1 MTLPTY
7 RWNADKVAIR
17 KIAGESVLIPIAREV
32 GNLNS
37 FFQLNPTATLIWEE
51 AVSGKDEQAIAS
63 TLAERFAVAA
73 DRALA
78 DTRALL
84 LDLVSL
90 GALSPV
96 EAR

>member
-51 AVSGKDEQAIAS
+51 AVAGKNEGSIAGV
-63 TLAERFAVAA
+63 LAERFAVEA

>member
-1 MTLPTY
+1 
-7 RWNADKVAIR
+7 V
-17 KIAGESVLIPIAREV
+17 E
-32 GNLNS
+32 
-37 FFQLNPTATLIWEE
+37 
-51 AVSGKDEQAIAS
+51 
-63 TLAERFAVAA
+63 A